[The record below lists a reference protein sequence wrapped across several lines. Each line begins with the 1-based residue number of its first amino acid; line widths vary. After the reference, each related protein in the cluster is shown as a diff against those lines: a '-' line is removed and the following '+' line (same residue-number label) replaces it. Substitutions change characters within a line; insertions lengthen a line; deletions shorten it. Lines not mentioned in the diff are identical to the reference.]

1 MYAEPVLEFEALR
14 ELLGRYVRSP
24 LGRAGLAAV
33 TPMGDRAAIET
44 ALADTAEA
52 IAYLRTASQPQPA
65 ARGAAI
71 RIRFDLPVDPAPA
84 VARLRI
90 EGATLE
96 ATEILELARM
106 LDLASEARSLLV
118 SAREK
123 FPRLAGH
130 AASMADLRGLAAQLR
145 GKILPDG
152 TLADD
157 ASVALGRL
165 RRDAEK
171 QRRLIEESLER
182 FQRAHHEDGTL
193 QEDFVTIRNDRFV
206 VPVVTG
212 RERRVDG
219 VIHGSSG
226 SGHTVFVEP
235 LETIHLNNEL
245 VRLHEEELREI
256 HRILREFT
264 GKLREH
270 ASEIAVSVEALGRLE
285 LIFAKAEFAAE
296 FRCCV
301 PRLSQENDE
310 RRILLRE
317 ARHPLLQDILRK

>member
-33 TPMGDRAAIET
+33 APVADRAAIET

-106 LDLASEARSLLV
+106 LDLASEAGAPAV
-118 SAREK
+118 AAAGE
-123 FPRLAGH
+123 FPPLAGP
-130 AASMADLRGLAAQLR
+130 AAPMADLRGLVAQLR

-152 TLADD
+152 SLAD
-157 ASVALGRL
+157 
-165 RRDAEK
+165 
-171 QRRLIEESLER
+171 
-182 FQRAHHEDGTL
+182 
-193 QEDFVTIRNDRFV
+193 
-206 VPVVTG
+206 
-212 RERRVDG
+212 
-219 VIHGSSG
+219 
-226 SGHTVFVEP
+226 
-235 LETIHLNNEL
+235 
-245 VRLHEEELREI
+245 
-256 HRILREFT
+256 
-264 GKLREH
+264 
-270 ASEIAVSVEALGRLE
+270 
-285 LIFAKAEFAAE
+285 
-296 FRCCV
+296 
-301 PRLSQENDE
+301 
-310 RRILLRE
+310 
-317 ARHPLLQDILRK
+317 